1 MVSFNDNFHL
11 YMLHASE
18 WKGDHEW
25 RSGRNVWRG
34 VLATN
39 LRTAHDEDH
48 NNPRSERP
56 FLDRDLKKQ
65 SGQRAEAKPL
75 YFAMNRDL

>member
-11 YMLHASE
+11 YRLHTSE

-25 RSGRNVWRG
+25 WRGGNVWCG

-39 LRTAHDEDH
+39 LRTAQDENH
-48 NNPRSERP
+48 NNPGQNAH
-56 FLDRDLKKQ
+56 FLGRDLNKK
-65 SGQRAEAKPL
+65 SRQRAEIKPL
-75 YFAMNRDL
+75 

>member
-11 YMLHASE
+11 YRLHTSE

-25 RSGRNVWRG
+25 RSGGNVWRG

-39 LRTAHDEDH
+39 LRTAQDEDH
-48 NNPRSERP
+48 NSPRSERP
-56 FLDRDLKKQ
+56 LSWPRLEQ
-65 SGQRAEAKPL
+65 EISLTCRS
-75 YFAMNRDL
+75 